1 VFLYGS
7 GIKAGRYAQAI
18 TPADIAPTLAWL
30 CQVTMPL
37 PDGRPLLE
45 ATLPR

>member
-1 VFLYGS
+1 V
-7 GIKAGRYAQAI
+7 QAI

-30 CQVTMPL
+30 CQVTMPY